1 MRARRAV
8 LHAAGAL
15 MVATLCLGA
24 YGLVAPQSAGLPSS
38 ADGTNADAV
47 LSDADV
53 RRVLRD
59 YGMGTYCDVDRVMR
73 DSYVIPGLKM
83 TRTLDADGNLSTC
96 TTMTPQ
102 GVCVA

>member
-15 MVATLCLGA
+15 LVATLCLGA
-24 YGLVAPQSAGLPSS
+24 YGLVAPRSAGLPSS

-47 LSDADV
+47 FSDADV

-59 YGMGTYCDVDRVMR
+59 YGMTERAEAPA
-73 DSYVIPGLKM
+73 DSLTFHTSGGRHV
-83 TRTLDADGNLSTC
+83 
-96 TTMTPQ
+96 
-102 GVCVA
+102 